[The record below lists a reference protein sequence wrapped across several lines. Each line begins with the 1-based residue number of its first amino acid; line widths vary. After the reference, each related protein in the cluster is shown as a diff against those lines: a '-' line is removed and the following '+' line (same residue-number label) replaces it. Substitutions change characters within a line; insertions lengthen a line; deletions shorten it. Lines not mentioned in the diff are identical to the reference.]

1 MKINYLT
8 NSFIIVALITIIA
21 IISGCNNSEK
31 NNKTDMDTTEMKAID
46 IADLDTSVLPAE
58 DFYQYATGGWQKNNP
73 LPAEESR
80 FGSFD
85 LLAKETNIKVKE
97 LIQDL
102 ASSEHEKGSVE
113 WKIGAFY
120 NIGLD
125 SVKIEQQGI
134 EPLNKDFE
142 RIKQI
147 ETEDDV
153 VSQIAYNQRNGI
165 SAPFYLYGSS
175 DKDDASME
183 IAYIY
188 QGGLGLPDRD
198 YYVMD
203 DSRSKEIRKEY
214 KNHIEKMFLLLGDNK
229 SNAKDNADIIMNMET
244 QMAKSSMTRMELRDP
259 HKTKNKLNLK
269 TINENT
275 PNINMG
281 LYFELVGLPVPG
293 IINLSQPEFLETL
306 DKMFETYTIE
316 NWKTYFRWKLINS
329 TASYLSSDFVNAN
342 FDFYVKFLTGAE
354 EQKPRWRRVL
364 NATNKSLGE
373 AVGQMFVKEYFP
385 PEAKKRMDELVVN
398 LKLAFEE
405 RILNLDWMSDTT
417 KQKAIEKLHAMNVK
431 IGYPDKWR
439 DYSGLEIT
447 ENSYVEN
454 VMASNRFD
462 FDYMISKIGKKVDK
476 EEWFMNPQTVNAY
489 YSPNMNEI
497 CFPAGILQP
506 PFFYMNADDAVN
518 YGAIGVVIGHE
529 MTHGF
534 DDQGRHYDKDGNLA
548 QWWTDEDAERF
559 NEKTKVLVDRF
570 NEIIVL
576 DTVHANGELSLG
588 ENIADFGGL
597 VISYDA
603 MQKAMD
609 GKKVEKIDGFTPEQR
624 FYLAYAKV
632 WAQNIRDKEILRR
645 TKEDVHSLGK
655 WRVNGQLP
663 GLNSFH
669 KAFNVK
675 EDDPMYLVP
684 EKWATVW

>member
-275 PNINMG
+275 PNINMA

-385 PEAKKRMDELVVN
+385 PEAKKRMDELVIN

>member
-275 PNINMG
+275 PNINMA

-293 IINLSQPEFLETL
+293 IINLSQPEFIETL
-306 DKMFETYTIE
+306 DNMFGTYTIN

>member
-46 IADLDTSVLPAE
+46 IADLDTSVSPAE

-113 WKIGAFY
+113 WKIGTFY
-120 NIGLD
+120 NLGLD

-147 ETEDDV
+147 ETEDDI

-214 KNHIEKMFLLLGDNK
+214 KNHIEKMFLLLGDNEY
-229 SNAKDNADIIMNMET
+229 NAKDNADIIMKMET

-275 PNINMG
+275 PNINMA

-293 IINLSQPEFLETL
+293 IINLSQPEFIETL
-306 DKMFETYTIE
+306 DNMFGTYTIN

>member
-46 IADLDTSVLPAE
+46 IADLDTSVSPAE

-97 LIQDL
+97 LIQNL

-113 WKIGAFY
+113 WKIGTFY
-120 NIGLD
+120 NLGLD

-147 ETEDDV
+147 ETEDDIV
-153 VSQIAYNQRNGI
+153 NQIAYNQRNGI

-214 KNHIEKMFLLLGDNK
+214 KNHIEKMFLLLGDNEY
-229 SNAKDNADIIMNMET
+229 NAKDNADIIMKMET

-293 IINLSQPEFLETL
+293 IINLSQPEFIETL
-306 DKMFETYTIE
+306 DNMFGTYTIN

>member
-97 LIQDL
+97 LIQNL

-113 WKIGAFY
+113 WKIGTFY
-120 NIGLD
+120 NLGLD

-147 ETEDDV
+147 ETEDDI

-214 KNHIEKMFLLLGDNK
+214 KNHIEKMFLLLGDNEY
-229 SNAKDNADIIMNMET
+229 NAKDNADIIMKMET

-275 PNINMG
+275 PNINMA

-293 IINLSQPEFLETL
+293 IINLSQPEFIETL
-306 DKMFETYTIE
+306 DNMFGTYTIN

-385 PEAKKRMDELVVN
+385 PEAKKRMDELVIN

>member
-8 NSFIIVALITIIA
+8 NSFIIVALITIIT

-46 IADLDTSVLPAE
+46 IADLDTSVSPAE

-113 WKIGAFY
+113 WKIGTFY
-120 NIGLD
+120 NLGLD

-214 KNHIEKMFLLLGDNK
+214 KNHIEKMFLLLGDNEY
-229 SNAKDNADIIMNMET
+229 NAKDNADIIMKMET

-275 PNINMG
+275 PNINMA

-293 IINLSQPEFLETL
+293 IINLSQPEFIETL
-306 DKMFETYTIE
+306 DNMFGTYTIN

>member
-1 MKINYLT
+1 MKKVYSTRLFN
-8 NSFIIVALITIIA
+8 IVALLLIVGL
-21 IISGCNNSEK
+21 ISSCNNTTNNEK
-31 NNKTDMDTTEMKAID
+31 ENMDIIENKAIVL
-46 IADLDTSVLPAE
+46 ADLDTSVSPAD
-58 DFYQYATGGWQKNNP
+58 DFYQYATGGWQMNNP

-102 ASSEHEKGSVE
+102 ASSEHEKGSIE
-113 WKIGAFY
+113 WKIGTFY
-120 NIGLD
+120 NLGMD
-125 SVKIEQQGI
+125 SAKIEQQGI
-134 EPLNKDFE
+134 EPLKNDFE
-142 RIKQI
+142 RINEI
-147 ETEDDV
+147 ETEDDI
-153 VSQIAYNQRNGI
+153 VSQIAYNQQNGI

-214 KNHIEKMFLLLGDNK
+214 KHHIEKMFLLLGDNE
-229 SNAKDNADIIMNMET
+229 SNAKDNADIIMKMET
-244 QMAKSSMTRMELRDP
+244 QMAKASMTRMELRDP

-269 TINENT
+269 AINENT
-275 PNINMG
+275 PNVNMQ

-306 DKMFETYTIE
+306 DNMFETYSVD

-342 FDFYVKFLTGAE
+342 FEFYVKFLTGAE

-385 PEAKKRMDELVVN
+385 PEAKKRMDELVLN

-405 RILNLDWMSDTT
+405 RILKLDWMSDTT
-417 KQKAIEKLHAMNVK
+417 KQKAVEKLYAMNVK

-439 DYSGLEIT
+439 DYAGLEIT
-447 ENSYVEN
+447 ENSYIEN
-454 VMASNRFD
+454 VLASNRFD

-476 EEWFMNPQTVNAY
+476 DQWFMNPQTVNAY

-548 QWWTDEDAERF
+548 QWWTEEDAKRF
-559 NEKTKVLVDRF
+559 NEKTKILVDRF
-570 NEIIVL
+570 NEIIVI
-576 DTVHANGELSLG
+576 DTLHADGELSLG

-597 VISYDA
+597 AISYDA
-603 MQKAMD
+603 MQKALAD
-609 GKKVEKIDGFTPEQR
+609 KKVEKIDGFTPEQR

-632 WAQNIRDKEILRR
+632 WAQNIRDKEIMRR

-655 WRVNGQLP
+655 WRVNGQVP
-663 GLNSFH
+663 GLESFH

-675 EDDPMYLVP
+675 EKDQMYLAP

>member
-275 PNINMG
+275 PNINMA

>member
-113 WKIGAFY
+113 WKIGTFY
-120 NIGLD
+120 NLGLD

-147 ETEDDV
+147 ETEDDI

-214 KNHIEKMFLLLGDNK
+214 KNHIEKMFLLLGDNEY
-229 SNAKDNADIIMNMET
+229 NAKDNADIIMKMET

-275 PNINMG
+275 PNINMA

-293 IINLSQPEFLETL
+293 IINLSQPEFIETL
-306 DKMFETYTIE
+306 DNMFGTYTIN

-385 PEAKKRMDELVVN
+385 PEAKKRMDELVIN

>member
-46 IADLDTSVLPAE
+46 IADLDTSVSPAE

-113 WKIGAFY
+113 WKIGTFY
-120 NIGLD
+120 NLGLD

-147 ETEDDV
+147 ETEDDI

-214 KNHIEKMFLLLGDNK
+214 KNHIEKMFLLLGDNEY
-229 SNAKDNADIIMNMET
+229 NAKDNADIIMKMET

-275 PNINMG
+275 PNINMA

-293 IINLSQPEFLETL
+293 IINLSQPEFIETL
-306 DKMFETYTIE
+306 DNMFGTYTIN

-385 PEAKKRMDELVVN
+385 PEAKKRMDELVIN

>member
-46 IADLDTSVLPAE
+46 IADLDTSVSPAE

-97 LIQDL
+97 LIQNL

-113 WKIGAFY
+113 WKIGTFY
-120 NIGLD
+120 NLGLD

-147 ETEDDV
+147 ETEDDIV
-153 VSQIAYNQRNGI
+153 NQIAYNQRNGI

-214 KNHIEKMFLLLGDNK
+214 KNHIEKMFLLLGDNEY
-229 SNAKDNADIIMNMET
+229 NAKDNADIIMKMET

-275 PNINMG
+275 PNINMA

-293 IINLSQPEFLETL
+293 IINLSQPEFIETL
-306 DKMFETYTIE
+306 DNMFGTYTIN

>member
-46 IADLDTSVLPAE
+46 IADLDTSVSPAE

-97 LIQDL
+97 LIQNL

-113 WKIGAFY
+113 WKIGTFY
-120 NIGLD
+120 NLGLD

-147 ETEDDV
+147 ETEDDI

-214 KNHIEKMFLLLGDNK
+214 KNHIEKMFLLLGDNEY
-229 SNAKDNADIIMNMET
+229 NAKDNADIIMKMET

-275 PNINMG
+275 PNINMA

-293 IINLSQPEFLETL
+293 IINLSQPEFIETL
-306 DKMFETYTIE
+306 DNMFGTYTIN

-385 PEAKKRMDELVVN
+385 PEAKKRMDELVIN

>member
-8 NSFIIVALITIIA
+8 NSFIIVALITIIT

-46 IADLDTSVLPAE
+46 IADLDTSVSPAE

-97 LIQDL
+97 LIQNL

-113 WKIGAFY
+113 WKIGTFY
-120 NIGLD
+120 NLGLD

-147 ETEDDV
+147 ETEDDIV
-153 VSQIAYNQRNGI
+153 NQIAYNQRNGI

-214 KNHIEKMFLLLGDNK
+214 KNHIEKMFLLLGDNEY
-229 SNAKDNADIIMNMET
+229 NAKDNADIIMKMET

-275 PNINMG
+275 PNINMA

-293 IINLSQPEFLETL
+293 IINLSQPEFIETL
-306 DKMFETYTIE
+306 DNMFGTYTIN

>member
-1 MKINYLT
+1 MKFVQLKLYFNV
-8 NSFIIVALITIIA
+8 VALITAGAIISSCNTAPNKENSDMEKTEIIA
-21 IISGCNNSEK
+21 I
-31 NNKTDMDTTEMKAID
+31 DL
-46 IADLDTSVLPAE
+46 ADLDTSVSPAD

-97 LIQDL
+97 LIQEL
-102 ASSEHEKGSVE
+102 ASGNHEKGSVE
-113 WKIGAFY
+113 WKIGTFY
-120 NIGLD
+120 NLGMD
-125 SVKIEQQGI
+125 SAKIEQQRTKPLDEEFAKI
-134 EPLNKDFE
+134 EK
-142 RIKQI
+142 I
-147 ETEDDV
+147 EDSDDV
-153 VSQIAYNQRNGI
+153 VAQIAYNQRNGI

-203 DSRSKEIRKEY
+203 DERSKEIRKEY
-214 KNHIEKMFLLLGDNK
+214 KKHVEKMFILLGDDPETAK
-229 SNAKDNADIIMNMET
+229 TNANAIMNIET
-244 QMAKSSMTRMELRDP
+244 MLAEASMTRMQLRDP
-259 HKTKNKLNLK
+259 HLTKNKTTLGEL
-269 TINENT
+269 EYSLA
-275 PNINMG
+275 NMNMK

-293 IINLSQPEFLETL
+293 IINVSQPDFINTL
-306 DKMFETYTIE
+306 DRLIIDSNIE
-316 NWKTYFRWKLINS
+316 NMKTYFRWNLINS
-329 TASYLSSDFVNAN
+329 TASYLSSEFVDQN
-342 FDFYVKFLTGAE
+342 FEFYVKFLTGAE

-373 AVGQMFVKEYFP
+373 AVGQIFVKKYFP
-385 PEAKKRMDELVVN
+385 PEAKKRMDDLVAN

-405 RILNLDWMSDTT
+405 RIQNLDWMSDET
-417 KQKAIEKLHAMNVK
+417 KQKAVEKLHAMNVK

-454 VMASNRFD
+454 VLASNRFD
-462 FDYMISKIGKKVDK
+462 FDFMISKIGKKVDK
-476 EEWFMNPQTVNAY
+476 DQWFMNPQTVNAY

-548 QWWTDEDAERF
+548 QWWTDEDAKSF
-559 NEKTKVLVDRF
+559 TEKTKVLVDRF

-597 VISYDA
+597 AISYDA
-603 MQKAMD
+603 MMKAMG
-609 GKKVEKIDGFTPEQR
+609 GKKLEKIDGFTPEQR

-655 WRVNGQLP
+655 WRVNGQVP
-663 GLNSFH
+663 GLENFH
-669 KAFNVK
+669 KAFDLK
-675 EDDPMYLVP
+675 ENDAMYLSP